1 MVSQPLKTS
10 TSQGESPAPPPAK
23 KRLAKFLK
31 NTEICKHH
39 QRGHCRFGDKCSYA
53 HGTDELMTRPDFA
66 KTRICAYFLA
76 GCCVN
81 DNCFFA
87 HDQEEVQQST
97 FKHTESQAE
106 LLSGRQSSL
115 SLGFESESLFS
126 LPQPLA
132 WETPKVP
139 RDVHELLLSMSEVT
153 LKEPKGQFPRNGAAD
168 LYLPSEQN
176 RQTFEAIL
184 QPAMKPGIQPK
195 LNALGRNET
204 HGRQQQVKQ
213 TVPQKCSS
221 VRDLHEWLRACDHAD
236 HLSGTMEHEI
246 AELFL
251 SDSKWAATFPRLT
264 QQCMWRVSV
273 LSL

>member
-1 MVSQPLKTS
+1 
-10 TSQGESPAPPPAK
+10 
-23 KRLAKFLK
+23 
-31 NTEICKHH
+31 
-39 QRGHCRFGDKCSYA
+39 
-53 HGTDELMTRPDFA
+53 
-66 KTRICAYFLA
+66 
-76 GCCVN
+76 VN
-81 DNCFFA
+81 DNCYFA

-97 FKHTESQAE
+97 FKHTKSQAE
-106 LLSGRQSSL
+106 LSSGRQSPLSL
-115 SLGFESESLFS
+115 GFESESPFSSRQSSSSLGFESESLFS

-153 LKEPKGQFPRNGAAD
+153 LQEPKGQFPRNGAAD